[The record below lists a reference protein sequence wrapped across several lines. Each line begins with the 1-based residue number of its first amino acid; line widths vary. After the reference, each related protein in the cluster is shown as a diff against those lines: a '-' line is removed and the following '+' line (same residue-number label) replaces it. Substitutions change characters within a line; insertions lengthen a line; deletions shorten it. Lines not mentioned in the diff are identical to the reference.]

1 MRFICISIDIIQK
14 IQTWTCQIIYSRCQ
28 NQFFYFHKR
37 KSPFFKYFHCR
48 ILQPDPGILS
58 ILSTKIS
65 PTWAFINDCN
75 SPVESF
81 SFDFLFSHDTN
92 LRKYLCSIS
101 IKLRFCIKAVF
112 YTHLIN
118 LNRGFIGFK
127 KKKKVLL
134 ISLGS
139 HTHKLFWVLMQADR
153 TSSQLQYILL
163 VFHLA
168 KLLLLTDFR
177 HPHVEMLV
185 SMRRADQVF
194 AAWQINELYLQC

>member
-92 LRKYLCSIS
+92 LRKYVCSIS

-127 KKKKVLL
+127 KKKSLVNQPGLSHSQIIL
-134 ISLGS
+134 GLNVGRQNILTIAVHLVSISLG
-139 HTHKLFWVLMQADR
+139 
-153 TSSQLQYILL
+153 
-163 VFHLA
+163 
-168 KLLLLTDFR
+168 
-177 HPHVEMLV
+177 
-185 SMRRADQVF
+185 
-194 AAWQINELYLQC
+194 